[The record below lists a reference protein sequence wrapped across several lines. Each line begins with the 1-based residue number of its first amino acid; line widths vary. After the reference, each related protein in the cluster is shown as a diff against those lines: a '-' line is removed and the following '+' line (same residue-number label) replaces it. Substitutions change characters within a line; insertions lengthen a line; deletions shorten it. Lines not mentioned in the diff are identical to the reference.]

1 MISRAVYQKFASG
14 LTGASF
20 VEQWGGLVAKVGGKV
35 FAMWGERDGDAGHI
49 VFKVNETS
57 FEILTAVDGVA
68 QAPYFA
74 KGKWVVVAPGAL
86 PQGDI
91 EHYTA
96 ASHATVAASLTK
108 KLQRE
113 LGLLPPNECIDLYPR
128 RV

>member
-1 MISRAVYQKFASG
+1 MIGRAAFQQFASG
-14 LTGASF
+14 LVGASF

-35 FAMWGERDGDAGHI
+35 FAMWGERNGEAGHI

-57 FEILTAVDGVA
+57 FEILTALDGVE

-86 PQGDI
+86 PKSDI
-91 EHYTA
+91 EHYIA
-96 ASHATVAASLTK
+96 GSHATVAASLTK

-113 LGLLPPNECIDLYPR
+113 LGLLPPQ
-128 RV
+128 